1 MAINGNFQFRRG
13 TAAQWSS
20 ANTILL
26 SGELGLETDTDL
38 FKIGDGTTAWN
49 MLPYGGL
56 QGVAGQASQT
66 IVGATVVINPNQNP
80 SVTDA
85 DAGPNADLRFS
96 LPRAR
101 EVNVVATNTVAPATS
116 ASVTQTADAEGDVNL
131 TFNIPR
137 GAKGWSPVLAVVADG
152 ARRVLRLIDYVD
164 GEGTKPTIPTDN
176 YIGTTGLTTL
186 ANAVDI
192 RGEVGAT
199 GPAANSF
206 TNIAVTGQNTVVAD
220 QASDTLTLVAGANIT
235 ITTNDATD
243 SITISS
249 TSVATNAFGIVT
261 GNTGTATAD
270 LPTDTLAITGGT
282 GISTAATDTPDGL
295 VITNTDTG
303 SAARTAHEA
312 AADPHP
318 QYTTTAEAAAAA
330 PVQSVSA
337 GTGISVNA
345 TTGAITVTN
354 AGVTSVNGQTGA
366 VSVASARPRIGPPT
380 LANATTTTETVVAK
394 VIIPANFLTA
404 GDAIRMVVNHQS
416 AGTGTLI
423 YRARIGAL
431 GTIAD
436 GLLATL
442 TTSAAQV
449 ANAQGRADFTIY
461 FPNTTT
467 ATGSGFAIQQAA
479 VLGTVTGAGANVTI
493 SNTATVHLSI
503 TVQCSAAAA
512 NVTRGAWATVGD

>member
-13 TAAQWSS
+13 TAALWSS
-20 ANTILL
+20 TNPILL
-26 SGELGLETDTDL
+26 SGELGLETDTKF
-38 FKIGDGTTAWN
+38 FKIGDGTTPWN
-49 MLPYGGL
+49 MLPYGGI
-56 QGVAGQASQT
+56 QGTPGEASQT
-66 IVGATVVINPNQNP
+66 IVGATTVINPNQNP

-101 EVNVVATNTVAPATS
+101 EISVVQTNTVSPGTA
-116 ASVTQTADAEGDVNL
+116 ASVSTAADAEGDVNL

-137 GAKGWSPVLAVVADG
+137 GASGWSPVLSVVTDG
-152 ARRVLRLIDYVD
+152 ERRVLRLVNYVG
-164 GEGTKPTIPTDN
+164 GEGTAPTIPTDN
-176 YIGTTGLTTL
+176 YIGATGLTNL

-192 RGEVGAT
+192 RGAVGAT

-220 QASDTLTLVAGANIT
+220 QANDTLTLVAGANIT
-235 ITTNDATD
+235 LTTNDATD

-249 TSVATNAFGIVT
+249 TSVATNAFGVVT

-330 PVQSVSA
+330 PVQSV
-337 GTGISVNA
+337 
-345 TTGAITVTN
+345 
-354 AGVTSVNGQTGA
+354 NGQTGN
-366 VSVASARPRIGPPT
+366 VTVAAGT
-380 LANATTTTETVVAK
+380 NNNATTR
-394 VIIPANFLTA
+394 TA
-404 GDAIRMVVNHQS
+404 PTAS
-416 AGTGTLI
+416 ASTAVT
-423 YRARIGAL
+423 
-431 GTIAD
+431 TIAS
-436 GLLATL
+436 LPI
-442 TTSAAQV
+442 AAGEIV
-449 ANAQGRADFTIY
+449 AGSEYEFFASLRVI
-461 FPNTTT
+461 NTTT
-467 ATGSGFAIQQAA
+467 ATNSVVTVSVGATNVLVLTQAN
-479 VLGTVTGAGANVTI
+479 GTT
-493 SNTATVHLSI
+493 
-503 TVQCSAAAA
+503 AAAA
-512 NVTRGAWATVGD
+512 PGAPVQIYGRITFYSATQAECVIHFAKSQAVAANVILNTSAPITVAAATATTIDLKYNTSGTTATFIARQATIQRIK